1 MGIDMFHLLNLSML
15 SLIEMYYNI
24 MNIGCLLYNCIGY
37 GMLIELYL
45 VQSGL
50 EISTELEI
58 LAGASYFY

>member
-1 MGIDMFHLLNLSML
+1 
-15 SLIEMYYNI
+15 

-58 LAGASYFY
+58 LAGVSYFYWNLSFFYILLKYA